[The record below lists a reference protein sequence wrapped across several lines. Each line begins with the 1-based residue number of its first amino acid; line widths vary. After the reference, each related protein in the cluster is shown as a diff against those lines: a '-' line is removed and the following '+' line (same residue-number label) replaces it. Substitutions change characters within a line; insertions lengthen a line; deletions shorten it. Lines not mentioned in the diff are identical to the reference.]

1 MFHLDFGFIL
11 GKHPTAQKYAAP
23 KIRITSEMINAMGC
37 DESGFEKFKRIAVDA
52 FNYLRNSRNFIL
64 NLLFLMVDASIKD
77 LPKDESIEILKHI
90 NDRF

>member
-23 KIRITSEMINAMGC
+23 EIRIDPEMIKAMGQ
-37 DESGFEKFKRIAVDA
+37 DGSGLEKFKRIAVDA
-52 FNYLRNSRNFIL
+52 YNYLRNSRNFIL

-77 LPKDESIEILKHI
+77 LRKE
-90 NDRF
+90 